1 MRTLKLTACAAMVAF
16 SAGRA
21 EAGLIINGSFEQPI
35 VPVGN
40 FTVFTTG
47 STDVTGWTVV
57 GPQVAVVNTN
67 YNTNGITFQS
77 QDGNQWLDLSGL
89 FSNSTA
95 DGVTQDVAT
104 VIGRPYELSF
114 YVGSATDNNQFFA
127 STVDLSINGGARMSF
142 TNPIAP
148 TDRLD
153 WELFTVPFT
162 ATGATTNL
170 TFFFGGEPNNNVGA
184 LDNVSLAPLASAVPE
199 PSALVLLGIGVAGM
213 AIGLGLGRRCRGSR
227 QSVGAR
233 GPATS

>member
-1 MRTLKLTACAAMVAF
+1 MRSLRLTACTAVLAFAAGQAQ
-16 SAGRA
+16 
-21 EAGLIINGSFEQPI
+21 AGLIVNGSFEQPI
-35 VPVGN
+35 VPVGS

-47 STDVTGWTVV
+47 STDVMGWTVV

-95 DGVTQDVAT
+95 DGVTQDVVT
-104 VIGRPYELSF
+104 TIGQRYELSF

-127 STVDLSINGGARMSF
+127 STVDLSVDGGARRSF
-142 TNPIAP
+142 TNPTAP
-148 TDRLD
+148 SDRLD

-199 PSALVLLGIGVAGM
+199 PSPVVLLGIGAAGM
-213 AIGLGLGRRCRGSR
+213 AIGLGRRCRGSR
-227 QSVGAR
+227 QSDRASELT
-233 GPATS
+233 TS